1 MLYHLDRE
9 RLARIVFPLGAM
21 TKTEVREHARE
32 FALPVAAKAESQEIC
47 FIPRGE
53 TSRYLAE
60 KLPMRIGAVVDTQGR
75 EVGSH
80 RGTAMYTV
88 GQRAGFGSLRE
99 AGPWYVM
106 RIDATANRLVVGRR
120 EDLATHQVALSDV
133 SFIDPGTVEPVR
145 CEVRLRY
152 HARPVRAEYA
162 AGSLRLEEPFY
173 GAAPGQAAVMYE
185 GTKVLGGGTI
195 AA

>member
-1 MLYHLDRE
+1 MH
-9 RLARIVFPLGAM
+9 V
-21 TKTEVREHARE
+21 
-32 FALPVAAKAESQEIC
+32 
-47 FIPRGE
+47 
-53 TSRYLAE
+53 
-60 KLPMRIGAVVDTQGR
+60 GAVVDADGR

-106 RIDATANRLVVGRR
+106 RIDAPSNRLVVGRR
-120 EDLATHQVALSDV
+120 EDLATHEVALTDV

-145 CEVRLRY
+145 CAARLRY
-152 HARPVRAEYA
+152 HARPVRAVYA
-162 AGSLRLEEPFY
+162 GGTLRLEEPFY

-185 GTKVLGGGTI
+185 GTRVLGGGTI
-195 AA
+195 SRAGR